1 VATVVGI
8 MDRAGWDARTDNI
21 VVVDPRRSRLV
32 WIPRDLWCESIH
44 DRINLAFKIG
54 GHPALKKALREHH
67 VRVKHSLCVARPA
80 VERAL
85 EGAIVRVPVTEP
97 REYWYPTEPSRPIEE
112 GRKLVRFSP
121 PAEELQGER
130 LHQWIGARYSPT
142 GDSSDFDR
150 IRRQQAFLRALL
162 EQGFAFDAVVADPDG
177 FSASDPRAFDDLTRV
192 RSTWRFDMYDDVL
205 DRTIDGQRVLVD
217 RPRRFRWRSRRR

>member
-1 VATVVGI
+1 

-21 VVVDPRRSRLV
+21 VVVDPRRSTLV
-32 WIPRDLWCESIH
+32 WIPRDLWCDSIH
-44 DRINLAFKIG
+44 DRINVAFKAG
-54 GHPALKKALREHH
+54 GHPVMKKALREHR
-67 VRVKHSLCVARPA
+67 VRVEHGLCVARPA

-85 EGAIVRVPVTEP
+85 ADAIVRVPVTEP
-97 REYWYPTEPSRPIEE
+97 REYWYPMEPSQPIED

-130 LHQWIGARYSPT
+130 IHQWIGARYSPT

-162 EQGFAFDAVVADPDG
+162 EQGFAFDAVVADPNG
-177 FSASDPRAFDDLTRV
+177 FSASDPGAFDDLTRV
-192 RSTWRFDMYDDVL
+192 RPTWRFDVYDDVL
-205 DRTIDGQRVLVD
+205 DRTIDGKRVLVD
-217 RPRRFRWRSRRR
+217 RSRLLRRRSRWRWRSR